1 MLGQPLNSV
10 EGTEFVLAT
19 LPATQCDHQGQKP
32 KCDRS
37 WSIHKNEEGVG
48 MCASD
53 SNSLSSLQ
61 STMARLIPC
70 KQNSWPGQVKISK
83 NIINVGEKYHP
94 HMAIIPPIW
103 PFSMNKATT
112 TPGFL
117 GVYFSFLWGRDSW
130 RYPAVTSFLRSSEF
144 CAIKAWFSE
153 RSSAFKALCRKP
165 ETNLGSERVVEPLAA
180 YYFKGS

>member
-32 KCDRS
+32 SVIDHDRS
-37 WSIHKNEEGVG
+37 IRIEEGVG

-94 HMAIIPPIW
+94 HMAINTPHMAIFNEQSHYYTRVSGGLLQ
-103 PFSMNKATT
+103 FSLGK
-112 TPGFL
+112 GFL
-117 GVYFSFLWGRDSW
+117 TIPSCHLLLAELGNS
-130 RYPAVTSFLRSSEF
+130 ARSRRGSRSEARPSKR
-144 CAIKAWFSE
+144 CAGSPRQIWA
-153 RSSAFKALCRKP
+153 RK
-165 ETNLGSERVVEPLAA
+165 G
-180 YYFKGS
+180 